1 MRSSPVSLSGNDDLP
16 STPTPGVESAG
27 RPEGATAAVV
37 ATDPAFAHHADA
49 LKVQME
55 KEFRETTAAQ
65 ELRVALVGMILT
77 SSASLISI
85 IGHFLGSH
93 VPLRVLFITLPLA
106 AWYSFLVLLHARK
119 HNYPRWMRYVST
131 TLEVSVA
138 SGLLL
143 IDLVDVGPLYANSG
157 AGPALYVVAV
167 TAASL
172 RLDSKLSL
180 FSGVFGALQYFLLTS
195 FVIRPALAKAGMP
208 TYVADPVV
216 VLVRSS
222 FILAAG
228 AFGDYS
234 TRAARSLLFR
244 LTNAAVQRDRLR
256 GLFGMH
262 VSEEVMKL
270 LVAGGVPD
278 GGERRAV
285 TVCFTDIR
293 GFTSLSETREPEE
306 LVRLLNLYFA
316 RMCEITSKHGGV
328 VNKFLGDGMLIVF
341 GAPTHLPD
349 DARHAM
355 AAAQEMLNESARMA
369 THGEFPGL
377 RIGVGLHRGVVVVG
391 NIGGDQRREY
401 TVIGDTV
408 NTASRVQDLTKQLSH
423 GLLFTRE
430 VLDALGQGTY
440 ESLGRHSVKG
450 REAPLEI
457 FTLAESSLQT

>member
-1 MRSSPVSLSGNDDLP
+1 MSLPGNDAPADPPAEAPGLTAAPDSATASPVQ
-16 STPTPGVESAG
+16 
-27 RPEGATAAVV
+27 
-37 ATDPAFAHHADA
+37 TDSAFAHHADA

-55 KEFRETTAAQ
+55 KEYRETTSAQ
-65 ELRVALVGMILT
+65 EQRVALVGMLLT
-77 SSASLISI
+77 SSASLISV

-93 VPLRVLFITLPLA
+93 VPMRVLFITLPLA
-106 AWYSFLVLLHARK
+106 VWYGFLLLYGRSRD
-119 HNYPRWMRYVST
+119 YPRWMRYVST

-138 SGLLL
+138 SGLFL
-143 IDLVDVGPLYANSG
+143 IDLTDAGPLYANSG
-157 AGPALYVVAV
+157 AGPALYVVSV

-172 RLDSKLSL
+172 RLDARLSL
-180 FSGVFGALQYFLLTS
+180 FAGIFGALQYFFITTLL
-195 FVIRPALAKAGMP
+195 IRPALIKAGIP

-228 AFGDYS
+228 VFGDYS

-244 LTNAAVQRDRLR
+244 LTSAAVQRDRLR

-270 LVAGGVPD
+270 LVSGEVPE

-285 TVCFTDIR
+285 TICFTDIR

-316 RMCEITSKHGGV
+316 RMCEIIARHGGV
-328 VNKFLGDGMLIVF
+328 VNKFLGDGMLVVF

-355 AAAQEMLNESARMA
+355 AAAQEMLAESARMSRS
-369 THGEFPGL
+369 GEFPGL

-391 NIGGDQRREY
+391 NVGGDQRREY

-408 NTASRVQDLTKQLSH
+408 NTASRVQDLTKPLAKE
-423 GLLFTRE
+423 LLFTRE
-430 VLDALGQGTY
+430 VLEALGQGTY
-440 ESLGRHSVKG
+440 ESLGQHTVKG

-457 FTLAESSLQT
+457 FTVLASAQAA